1 MHSSDAA
8 GYTQKCQNQSQEG
21 ENAAVAGAASP
32 SLAILD
38 SVGRDELSDV
48 FSDFAE
54 IGLDQIFEDEI
65 VKQLP
70 IIRSVASLVKAGF
83 SIRDR
88 LFARKILLFLKEV
101 STADQES
108 REKFAQKIS
117 AGQTMEKAGESL
129 LLLLDKLDDMAKPT
143 ILGRIMRAAILGEIE
158 YEESLKL
165 GAIVNRV
172 YLADLQ
178 VLPMAESGLGIDFD
192 VAESLASAGLLRR
205 RIEPNIY
212 SQEDGGEASLTFYEL
227 NSLGR
232 TLSRFLAVV
241 CP

>member
-1 MHSSDAA
+1 MHSSDPA
-8 GYTQKCQNQSQEG
+8 GYTQKCQNQSPKE
-21 ENAAVAGAASP
+21 EDETFAGVASP

-38 SVGRDELSDV
+38 SVAKDELSDV
-48 FSDFAE
+48 FSDLAE
-54 IGLDQIFEDEI
+54 VGLDQIFENDVIKE
-65 VKQLP
+65 LP
-70 IIRSVASLVKAGF
+70 IIGSVASVVKAGF

-88 LFARKILLFLKEV
+88 LFARKVLHFLKEV
-101 STADQES
+101 SVADQES

-117 AGQTMEKAGESL
+117 TGRTREKAGESL

-143 ILGRIMRAAILGEIE
+143 ILGRIIRAAIQGEIE

-172 YLADLQ
+172 YLADLL
-178 VLPMAESGLGIDFD
+178 VLPLAELDMGIDFD

-212 SQEDGGEASLTFYEL
+212 SQEDGGEASLTFYEM

-232 TLSRFLAVV
+232 TLSRFLAEDR
-241 CP
+241 